1 MFMDFAIDDPEVMVI
16 YQDDNPTRE
25 KKTKHFKRIGTIRSH
40 EKNPI
45 VLARIYYPSTGKLE
59 YIICEADADY
69 GRYEKSPTVLRFG
82 MNEEI
87 VLSVDELAQL
97 KSILNSIDI
106 PAEPTK
112 ARETACAAFKAANT
126 SSKAM
131 EGRETEDHA

>member
-16 YQDDNPTRE
+16 YQDDNPTRA
-25 KKTKHFKRIGTIRSH
+25 KITKHFKHIGTIRSH

-45 VLARIYYPSTGKLE
+45 VLERIYYPSTGKLE

-82 MNEEI
+82 MNREI
-87 VLSVDELAQL
+87 VLSVDGLAQL

-106 PAEPTK
+106 PAEPAK
-112 ARETACAAFKAANT
+112 AQETAGIATKAANT
-126 SSKAM
+126 LNEAM
-131 EGRETEDHA
+131 EGYKKEGYA